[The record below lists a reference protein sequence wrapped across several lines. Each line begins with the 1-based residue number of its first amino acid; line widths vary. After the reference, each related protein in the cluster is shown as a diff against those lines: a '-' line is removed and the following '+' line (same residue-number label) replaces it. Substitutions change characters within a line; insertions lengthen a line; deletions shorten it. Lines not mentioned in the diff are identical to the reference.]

1 MPINKKRL
9 DDFRTQ
15 LNIIMKSTT
24 HYCEMSDKLL
34 EEFDIVRA
42 DNEDPTPDVL
52 YKLQALDKQMS
63 ITQGKI
69 LSEQKTQEKFEEEYS
84 DVIEYL
90 NSND

>member
-42 DNEDPTPDVL
+42 DSEETTPEMLDKLED
-52 YKLQALDKQMS
+52 LDKQMS
-63 ITQGKI
+63 VIQGKI
-69 LSEQKTQEKFEEEYS
+69 LSEQKTQEKFEEEYN

-90 NSND
+90 HKND

>member
-1 MPINKKRL
+1 MSINKKRIGEFKAKL
-9 DDFRTQ
+9 D
-15 LNIIMKSTT
+15 IIMKSTS
-24 HYCEMSDKLL
+24 HYCEMSDKLV
-34 EEFDIVRA
+34 EEFDMLRA

-69 LSEQKTQEKFEEEYS
+69 LSEQKTQEKFEEEYN

-90 NSND
+90 HKND